1 MKIYDIITEQSQPLT
16 EMRFVITTAIDYAI
30 SRGVG
35 AIERVLAWLA
45 GRVASKPKAA
55 EELAEAW
62 VYLAEKSGMTVEEA
76 IVIGARS
83 AEGKVSD
90 DVIRLASEKARVLGE
105 KLNSTMWRK
114 LKDPNSAFNF
124 WYGLGMKK
132 FNQALIAYGILEPV
146 AECIWEISK
155 LYKMRE
161 EGHPE
166 LQDINKLSWGVQ
178 WHIDQ
183 CVKQVASLLAA
194 NFLFGQLV
202 KKWVPGTIS
211 ILWPLNKLFAALDPL
226 YKTATPA
233 ALAGFKVYMM
243 SDAGR
248 EAVAK
253 FLVGELMVPGTDW
266 KVPGGKLWQNVIDT
280 LSGLA
285 KTGYDHVL
293 RWTGNEDK
301 AKPLPGG
308 KDDPNKP
315 TNPSSPAFG
324 AFKHDSGTGA
334 VLK

>member
-16 EMRFVITTAIDYAI
+16 EMRLLITTAIDYAI
-30 SRGVG
+30 TKGAG
-35 AIERVLAWLA
+35 AIERVLVWLA

-62 VYLAEKSGMTVEEA
+62 VYLAEKSGMSVEEA

-83 AEGKVSD
+83 AKDKVSD

-124 WYGLGMKK
+124 WFGLGAKK
-132 FNQALIAYGILEPV
+132 VNQALMAYGILEPV
-146 AECIWEISK
+146 SECIWEISK

-183 CVKQVASLLAA
+183 CVKQVASLIAG
-194 NFLFGQLV
+194 NFLF
-202 KKWVPGTIS
+202 KKVITSWVPGTIS

-226 YKTATPA
+226 YKTATPV
-233 ALAGFKVYMM
+233 ALAGFKVFMM

-266 KVPGGKLWQNVIDT
+266 KVPGGKLWQTVIDA
-280 LSGLA
+280 LSGIA

-293 RWTGNEDK
+293 RWTGHGDI
-301 AKPLPGG
+301 AKPPPG
-308 KDDPNKP
+308 PREQP
-315 TNPSSPAFG
+315 PASTSRLF
-324 AFKHDSGTGA
+324 APDRMDMGTGNY
-334 VLK
+334 LK

>member
-1 MKIYDIITEQSQPLT
+1 MKIYDIIQESQPLT
-16 EMRFVITTAIDYAI
+16 EMRFVVTTAIDYAI
-30 SRGVG
+30 TKGVG
-35 AIERVLAWLA
+35 AIERVLTWLA

-55 EELAEAW
+55 DELAEAW
-62 VYLAEKSGMTVEEA
+62 VYLAEKSGMSVEEA
-76 IVIGARS
+76 IVVGSRS
-83 AEGKVSD
+83 AKDKVSD

-105 KLNSTMWRK
+105 KLNDTMWRK

-132 FNQALIAYGILEPV
+132 VNQALIAYGILEPV
-146 AECIWEISK
+146 SECIWEISK
-155 LYKMRE
+155 LYKMRA

-194 NFLFGQLV
+194 NLLFGQLV

-233 ALAGFKVYMM
+233 ALALFKGYMM

-293 RWTGNEDK
+293 DATGHSNLT
-301 AKPLPGG
+301 KPLPTP
-308 KDDPNKP
+308 DDKKSDAEKNKTGVYAP
-315 TNPSSPAFG
+315 
-324 AFKHDSGTGA
+324 FKHDAATGA